1 MPGKNLLCRTG
12 FAGRAGIMSGRNKF
26 GLMTGSALARNVFW
40 MLSGDGVRL
49 LLQAV
54 YFVLIGRALGVREF
68 GAFVGAVSLVAL
80 VAPFSTWGTGFILLK
95 EVARDRTAFSRCWGT
110 ALSATAVFG
119 TVLLCLVLLIS
130 HVAFGTSVPLGTLL
144 LVAASDAIVVRLL
157 DLATQA
163 FMAVENLRKGAEIY
177 VVLSAG
183 RTLAAVYLSFA
194 VHSPTAQS
202 WALLYLLS
210 AVAAAI
216 YGIVAVSR
224 SLGLPRMG
232 LRLSRSEFEEGFYF
246 AVSQSSQT
254 IYNDLDKTMLVRLGG
269 LEATGIYG
277 AAYRIVDASFA
288 PVGALTQATLARF
301 FRHGEKGITGSTRL
315 ARMILPYAA
324 GYGLVAAASLFLAS
338 PVLPLVLGKDFTAA
352 TWALRWLSPLV
363 FLRSIHY
370 FLANSLSGAGHQGR
384 RALVQLGVV
393 GINVLLNLWLIP
405 AYSWRGAAWASLVS
419 DGALVLGLFAAILSL
434 QRRGMLPGGMPGV
447 KAEAKVAL

>member
-1 MPGKNLLCRTG
+1 
-12 FAGRAGIMSGRNKF
+12 
-26 GLMTGSALARNVFW
+26 MTGRTKFDLTNKGALARNVFW

-54 YFVLIGRALGVREF
+54 YFVVIGRALGVREF

-119 TVLLCLVLLIS
+119 TMLVCLVLLIS
-130 HVAFGTSVPLGTLL
+130 RAAFGTSVPLRALL
-144 LVAASDAIVVRLL
+144 LVAVSDAIVVRVL

-163 FMAVENLRKGAEIY
+163 FTAVENLRKGAEIY

-183 RTLAAVYLSFA
+183 RTLAAVYLSFV

-210 AVAAAI
+210 GATAAI
-216 YGIVAVSR
+216 YGMVTVSR
-224 SLGLPRMG
+224 TLGLPRMG
-232 LRLSRSEFEEGFYF
+232 FRLSRPEFKEGFYF
-246 AVSQSSQT
+246 AVSQASQT

-277 AAYRIVDASFA
+277 AAYRIVDVSFA

-301 FRHGEKGITGSTRL
+301 FRHGEKGIAGSTRL
-315 ARMILPYAA
+315 AWRILPYSA
-324 GYGLVAAASLFLAS
+324 GYGLVAAAFLFLVS
-338 PVLPLVLGKDFTAA
+338 PVLPLVLGKGFTAA

-370 FLANSLSGAGHQGR
+370 FLANSLSGAGYQGR
-384 RALVQLGVV
+384 RALVQIGVV

-419 DGALVLGLFAAILSL
+419 DGALVLGLFAAIISL
-434 QRRGMLPGGMPGV
+434 RRRGTLPGAAPGV
-447 KAEAKVAL
+447 EAEARVAL